1 MTKFVAMIR
10 GVGPENPNMRGEKL
24 KWAFE
29 QMGLANVRSFLTS
42 GNVLFESDIIDTAQL
57 EAIAEEALPRLLDF
71 SRDVV
76 IRSQA
81 NLQAI
86 ADADPFAGMVHEN
99 AGKTYLTVTFFKT
112 PPVDLPPLPYHPD
125 GKSFELLTVVDGA
138 LCCVVELTTGKAP
151 DLMAY
156 LERQF
161 GKSITTRTYATITRL
176 LQKLA

>member
-29 QMGLANVRSFLTS
+29 QMRLANVRSFLTS

-57 EAIAEEALPRLLDF
+57 EAVAEEALPRLLDF
-71 SRDVV
+71 RRDVL

-99 AGKTYLTVTFFKT
+99 VGKTYLTVTFFKT
-112 PPVDLPPLPYHPD
+112 PPVDLPRYPITPTASRS
-125 GKSFELLTVVDGA
+125 SFS
-138 LCCVVELTTGKAP
+138 P
-151 DLMAY
+151 
-156 LERQF
+156 
-161 GKSITTRTYATITRL
+161 
-176 LQKLA
+176 